1 MNLSSKLA
9 LLKKR
14 KPKETKPPP
23 KKTGRIGRPR
33 WAVVALGLLLAGGAT
48 LAVFEFFIWNKV
60 PPALVGKWEV
70 QGGPM
75 SGGTFQF
82 SRSGAVEVRHQG
94 AQVALSGRATVDGE
108 TLLLT
113 TRDPK
118 DIRLE
123 QTRPSTIRE
132 LTATTFVLELEKG
145 EVLKMVRKE

>member
-14 KPKETKPPP
+14 KPKEPKSPP
-23 KKTGRIGRPR
+23 KKTVRIGWPR
-33 WAVVALGLLLAGGAT
+33 WTVIALGLLLLGGAT
-48 LAVFEFFIWNKV
+48 LAVFEFVIWNKV
-60 PPALVGKWEV
+60 PAALVGKWEV

-75 SGGTFQF
+75 SGGTFEF
-82 SRSGAVEVRHQG
+82 SRTGAVEVRHQG
-94 AQVALSGRATVDGE
+94 AQVALSGRAAVDGK

-145 EVLKMVRKE
+145 EVLKMVRNP